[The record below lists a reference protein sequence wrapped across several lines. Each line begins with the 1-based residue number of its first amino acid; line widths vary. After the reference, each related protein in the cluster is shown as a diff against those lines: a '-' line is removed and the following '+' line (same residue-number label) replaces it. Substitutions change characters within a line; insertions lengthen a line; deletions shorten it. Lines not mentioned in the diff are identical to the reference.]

1 MSEVNLTDEIIR
13 VLSVVAQRHG
23 LETGTLSA
31 DSVPMTQIAGID
43 SLHAIEVL
51 VELAATVAVPEDNY
65 VFWDQAG
72 KLKSIGAVA
81 EILSRLPSNVAS
93 SK

>member
-1 MSEVNLTDEIIR
+1 MPEINLSNEIIR

-23 LETGTLSA
+23 LETGALSA
-31 DSVPMTQIAGID
+31 ASVPMTQIVGID

-51 VELAATVAVPEDNY
+51 VELASTVAVPEDNY
-65 VFWDQAG
+65 VFWDKDG
-72 KLKSIGAVA
+72 KFKSIGAVA
-81 EILSRLPSNVAS
+81 EILSRLPSNAPS